1 MTTEIKTNL
10 VAVELSETEL
20 DSVAGGLAVSIG
32 DAKGFAQSA
41 ANDFF
46 QKNLMV
52 AQQTVAG
59 PNGSGTA
66 SVMNLQEIGS
76 SAGQSIAIG

>member
-1 MTTEIKTNL
+1 MSELTSNF

-20 DSVAGGLAVSIG
+20 DSVAGGLAVTIG
-32 DAKGFAQSA
+32 DANGFAQSA

-46 QKNLMV
+46 RKTMTI
-52 AQQTVAG
+52 AQQTYAG

-66 SVMNLQEIGS
+66 SVFNLEEIAS
-76 SAGQSIAIG
+76 SAGQSIVIS